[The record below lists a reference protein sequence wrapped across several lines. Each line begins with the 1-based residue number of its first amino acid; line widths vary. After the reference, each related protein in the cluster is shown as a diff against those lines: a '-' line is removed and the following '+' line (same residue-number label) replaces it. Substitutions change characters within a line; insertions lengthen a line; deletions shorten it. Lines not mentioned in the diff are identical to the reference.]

1 MLQSAEHTEDTNEPV
16 CLCPVL
22 TQNPGQNEATA
33 GDLQASPPKEQTP
46 DPKS

>member
-22 TQNPGQNEATA
+22 TQIPGQNEATA
-33 GDLQASPPKEQTP
+33 GDPQASPPKEQTP